1 MAVKNTHRSLA
12 RLLLGGIVC
21 VMAGLTAA
29 AQSQG
34 PRLVLYGDMALF
46 AGTGKPDNCILKS
59 RYKIGE
65 PVGFRMTAIDAATG
79 KREKTAQLV
88 VHLTYPSTA
97 GPKNVDL
104 PMRDFQTEANP
115 ERDFFVVKWVVP
127 NDATVGIV
135 RVTVSAKDQQGRS
148 AEWKPFP
155 MDNAMLTVVP

>member
-1 MAVKNTHRSLA
+1 MAMSPV
-12 RLLLGGIVC
+12 
-21 VMAGLTAA
+21 AG
-29 AQSQG
+29 QG
-34 PRLVLYGDMALF
+34 APLMVYGDMALF

-65 PVGFRMTAIDAATG
+65 PVGFRMTAVDTATG

-88 VHLTYPSTA
+88 VHLTYPSA
-97 GPKNVDL
+97 GGTKNVDL

-115 ERDFFVVKWVVP
+115 EREFFVVKWMVP
-127 NDATVGIV
+127 VDAAIGIV
-135 RVTVSAKDQQGRS
+135 RVSVTAKDSHGRS